1 MTRDEVLYSSR
12 KYLEAAEQARGY
24 RTSEQK
30 RAEDLRVQR
39 HESQEKLETCGA
51 EKVNLEKRLTDVQR
65 IIRTMDTTVEMAIAG
80 ANRSAGKA
88 GERFAAVI
96 RCSGTVNASIG
107 TVYLTKT
114 VGDDANSATAYQLC
128 RNEEARLIDGIEA
141 LRERMSDLKNIIASL
156 GKSISLADN
165 NVLYYSNQIRK
176 CEEEASYL
184 AMVASKM

>member
-1 MTRDEVLYSSR
+1 MTRDEVLYNSR

-30 RAEDLRVQR
+30 RAEGLRGER
-39 HESQEKLETCGA
+39 CKHQEQLEICST
-51 EKVNLEKRLTDVQR
+51 EKVNLEKRLTDVQG
-65 IIRTMDTTVEMAIAG
+65 IIRTMDTTVETAIAG
-80 ANRSAGKA
+80 ASRSAGKA
-88 GERFAAVI
+88 EERFAAVI

-114 VGDDANSATAYQLC
+114 VRDDANSATAYQLC
-128 RNEEARLIDGIEA
+128 QNEEARLIDGIEA
-141 LRERMSDLKNIIASL
+141 LRKRMSDLENIIASL

-165 NVLYYSNQIRK
+165 NVLYYSGQIRK